1 MLPGCINVPYAL
13 QPPTTLT
20 HNPASPCSALGPLLV
35 SKEYSAPSTTNL
47 PYVAA
52 AVRTWF

>member
-47 PYVAA
+47 PCVYS
-52 AVRTWF
+52 